1 MTDTPA
7 EVEAARALVAAYDA
21 LNSPEHA
28 AEAEKLRELSLK
40 VSARAEAFN
49 AAQAALHAAN
59 KSACANGTPPAPN
72 VEAAE
77 VINGLGYKR
86 EIHESRLFT
95 GWKSAAEADLAEDGV
110 VDLTDMP
117 HSYPD
122 EDDIPEEQTARAN
135 GADYNA

>member
-59 KSACANGTPPAPN
+59 AGACANGTPPADN
-72 VEAAE
+72 TIAE
-77 VINGLGYKR
+77 RVITGHGHGGWEIGIRAGLASDD
-86 EIHESRLFT
+86 I
-95 GWKSAAEADLAEDGV
+95 

-122 EDDIPEEQTARAN
+122 EDDIPEEQTARSN
-135 GADYNA
+135 GALS

>member
-40 VSARAEAFN
+40 VTARAEAFA

-59 KSACANGTPPAPN
+59 AGACANGTPPADN
-72 VEAAE
+72 TIAAR
-77 VINGLGYKR
+77 VIAGHGHGGW
-86 EIHESRLFT
+86 ET
-95 GWKSAAEADLAEDGV
+95 GVRDDLASDDI

-117 HSYPD
+117 HSYPED
-122 EDDIPEEQTARAN
+122 DDIPEEQTARSN
-135 GADYNA
+135 GALS

>member
-40 VSARAEAFN
+40 VTARAEAFA

-59 KSACANGTPPAPN
+59 AGACAAGATPAAN
-72 VEAAE
+72 TEAAAI
-77 VINGLGYKR
+77 INGKSDLDFPEPPRG
-86 EIHESRLFT
+86 EFDEDELFETSPEHT
-95 GWKSAAEADLAEDGV
+95 GQW
-110 VDLTDMP
+110 
-117 HSYPD
+117 PD
-122 EDDIPEEQTARAN
+122 EFTTPRAN
-135 GADYNA
+135 GAYTEDSPPPAQAD